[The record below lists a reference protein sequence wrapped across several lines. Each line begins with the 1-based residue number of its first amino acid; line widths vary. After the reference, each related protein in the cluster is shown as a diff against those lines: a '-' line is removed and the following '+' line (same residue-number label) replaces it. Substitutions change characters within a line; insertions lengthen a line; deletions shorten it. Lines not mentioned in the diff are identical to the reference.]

1 MCVIFKKILTGQK
14 SLNHCQLPRL
24 HEGFMSCAWVS
35 WNVKCYLELT
45 FNWYTSGPHSVRS
58 GPLSIYSY
66 TFREFFCHKREDVQK
81 SWVTTEWEFKTLMPF
96 NKSKSLRNFTHTLQ
110 TLTLIIWGKVMPR
123 KESIQQP
130 PTPIL
135 IPTYYM
141 AAGQKTS
148 LNLNFLISKIGLR
161 ALKIMDGKYLP

>member
-1 MCVIFKKILTGQK
+1 
-14 SLNHCQLPRL
+14 
-24 HEGFMSCAWVS
+24 
-35 WNVKCYLELT
+35 
-45 FNWYTSGPHSVRS
+45 
-58 GPLSIYSY
+58 
-66 TFREFFCHKREDVQK
+66 
-81 SWVTTEWEFKTLMPF
+81 
-96 NKSKSLRNFTHTLQ
+96 
-110 TLTLIIWGKVMPR
+110 MPR